1 MSQFVARLH
10 VVDTFRVCC
19 RFAAPVV
26 DVAGDRRLLLFFGVA
41 VEQEGQ
47 IGEAPR
53 VGRRY
58 DRGVPDRVVADF
70 AALEDDVEVTYF
82 LIGPASGRVRGSACP
97 PDSGR

>member
-26 DVAGDRRLLLFFGVA
+26 DVAGDRRPLLFFGVA

-47 IGEAPR
+47 IVIIVWNNGTFVPEQLRACLLLGYPNVKFLRTPPR
-53 VGRRY
+53 K
-58 DRGVPDRVVADF
+58 
-70 AALEDDVEVTYF
+70 AAQ
-82 LIGPASGRVRGSACP
+82 VRWM
-97 PDSGR
+97 